1 MTFFRYAQP
10 PPPKTAVSNM
20 HDRDMDS
27 QDNGRFNILGTAII
41 YGGTA
46 LRKAFSI
53 TFLSA
58 SLIGRSLFVG
68 IHLLPCVGQDE
79 DYDSRFID

>member
-1 MTFFRYAQP
+1 
-10 PPPKTAVSNM
+10 M

-41 YGGTA
+41 YDGTVV
-46 LRKAFSI
+46 RKASII

-58 SLIGRSLFVG
+58 SLIGSSLFVG
-68 IHLLPCVGQDE
+68 IHVLPCAGQDE
-79 DYDSRFID
+79 DYDSRSID